1 MAHLLRDRAIWN
13 RGGKQNGVLFPA
25 KYLHQVLDERF
36 KGRFSLPIKYFI
48 RRENQLEMHEST
60 VRKSAISPER
70 NPGTEISQL
79 NWHQSHLSSP
89 SGNT

>member
-36 KGRFSLPIKYFI
+36 KGRFSLYVKNNKKRVEKIK
-48 RRENQLEMHEST
+48 L
-60 VRKSAISPER
+60 
-70 NPGTEISQL
+70 L
-79 NWHQSHLSSP
+79 
-89 SGNT
+89 

>member
-48 RRENQLEMHEST
+48 RRENRLEIHESM
-60 VRKSAISPER
+60 VRKSAIYPGEKSGKG
-70 NPGTEISQL
+70 NPPIKLASVLSQL
-79 NWHQSHLSSP
+79 S
-89 SGNT
+89 

>member
-36 KGRFSLPIKYFI
+36 KGRFSYYYYYIYF
-48 RRENQLEMHEST
+48 T
-60 VRKSAISPER
+60 
-70 NPGTEISQL
+70 L
-79 NWHQSHLSSP
+79 N
-89 SGNT
+89 SGLNNFFFRLTMN